1 MFRTLSKIFLI
12 ILTGV
17 IFTSCADAKV
27 LSKDFI
33 NKQVTSQLN
42 QQMKSSVKGELKTEI
57 MPLYL
62 NDTVVPEGEIK
73 IKAYFKDRVFSPR
86 KIATVD
92 IIINGKTEK
101 KLNMPINLKVYDE
114 VWVTTGIVTRDK
126 NFNFSNTELK
136 RKDIT
141 NNYEN
146 VLRSKDDITEY
157 VANKNFGISEIIN
170 KKYIKQKPDITKNS
184 TISAIMQANTIQIAF
199 EVQATESGCIGDMI
213 KVKSP
218 KYKRFYMG
226 EVINKNMVLV
236 KI

>member
-12 ILTGV
+12 ILSGV

-62 NDTVVPEGEIK
+62 NDTVVPDGETK

-92 IIINGKTEK
+92 IIVNGKTEK
-101 KLNMPINLKVYDE
+101 KLKINLKCLNYLAKKINWNISVKRFCPE
-114 VWVTTGIVTRDK
+114 TVATGKPMPPGYILNLYSERP
-126 NFNFSNTELK
+126 L
-136 RKDIT
+136 
-141 NNYEN
+141 
-146 VLRSKDDITEY
+146 
-157 VANKNFGISEIIN
+157 FGI
-170 KKYIKQKPDITKNS
+170 
-184 TISAIMQANTIQIAF
+184 
-199 EVQATESGCIGDMI
+199 
-213 KVKSP
+213 
-218 KYKRFYMG
+218 
-226 EVINKNMVLV
+226 
-236 KI
+236 KIWRE